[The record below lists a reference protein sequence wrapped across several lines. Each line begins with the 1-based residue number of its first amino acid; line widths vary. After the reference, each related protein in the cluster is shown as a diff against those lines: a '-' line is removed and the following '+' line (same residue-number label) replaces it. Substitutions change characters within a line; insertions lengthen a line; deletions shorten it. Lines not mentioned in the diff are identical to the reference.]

1 MVRASLPRKY
11 SAILMADVEGY
22 SRLIG
27 SDEVT
32 AVRLL
37 TLTRKILETQ
47 VTRFTGNLFSVAGDG
62 FMVDF
67 SAIEQAVNCAVEI
80 QKAMTRMNA
89 RHSKMPIWLRIGIAI
104 GEIVED
110 GRGKYGNAINVAA
123 RVQAM
128 ADTGGVCITDAVY
141 ERIADRLPYAFDHL
155 GPTHLKNISQ
165 AIDLVKVRWAETPAA
180 RARRPG
186 PKVAAPP
193 SLAVLPFTFQ
203 GSQAGKSYFADGLAE
218 EIINELSRYRWLA
231 VVSKSSSFAYKGR
244 DVDDKL
250 VARELGVRYLI
261 EGKLRRDSA
270 GLQIGM
276 KLVDGETGAELWSGQ
291 FSRSLQEVFEL
302 QEDIVLGIV
311 SAIEPKVRSA
321 EIQRSRKTPTDSLT
335 AYDYYL
341 QALPHRTAF
350 SDKDNRL
357 TLEFLQKAIKLDN
370 RFAPALAMASMC
382 YTARKDQGWGA
393 LSKDETKT
401 ALDLAQAAIKADYN
415 DATALQ
421 LSAHTIASVGGDL
434 SQAIF
439 LIDRALTI
447 SPSNAEAWMRSSMI
461 RIYAGD
467 IVTAEEHA
475 NNAVK
480 LGPLDERIYMPLCAL
495 GYCCLFSGR
504 YIEAIELTR
513 RALLGRPRPPMAYII
528 QLAASRALGDAK
540 AIELAMESLMATAP
554 RFSLKD
560 WLAQSCFVEE
570 SQIRILASGFE
581 NRLSPA
587 RVSN

>member
-37 TLTRKILETQ
+37 SLARKILETQ
-47 VTRFTGNLFSVAGDG
+47 VTRFAGNLFSVAGDG

-67 SAIEQAVNCAVEI
+67 SVIEQAVNCAVEI

-89 RHSKMPIWLRIGIAI
+89 RHRKMPIWLRIGIAI

-110 GRGKYGNAINVAA
+110 GKGKYGNAINVAA
-123 RVQAM
+123 RVQAL

-141 ERIADRLPYAFDHL
+141 DHIADKLPYAFDHL
-155 GPTHLKNISQ
+155 GPTHLKNMPKP
-165 AIDLVKVRWAETPAA
+165 IDLVKVRWAEASA
-180 RARRPG
+180 SRERRSG
-186 PKVAAPP
+186 PKATPPP

-218 EIINELSRYRWLA
+218 EIINELSRYRWLS

-261 EGKLRRDSA
+261 EGNLRRDSS
-270 GLQIGM
+270 GLDIGV
-276 KLVDGETGAELWSGQ
+276 KLVSGETGAELWSGQ
-291 FSRSLQEVFEL
+291 FGRSLQEVFEL
-302 QEDIVLGIV
+302 QEDIVFGIV

-341 QALPHRTAF
+341 RALPLRATGAE
-350 SDKDNRL
+350 KDNAAAL
-357 TLEFLQKAIKLDN
+357 VLLERAIQLDSS
-370 RFAPALAMASMC
+370 FASALAMASMC
-382 YTARKDQGWGA
+382 YTARKDQGWGSLSNQDVEKA
-393 LSKDETKT
+393 LG
-401 ALDLAQAAIKADYN
+401 LAEAAIKADN
-415 DATALQ
+415 HDAIALQ

-434 SQAIF
+434 PHAIS
-439 LIDRALTI
+439 LVDRALQI
-447 SPSNAEAWMRSSMI
+447 SPSNAEAWMRSGMI
-461 RIYAGD
+461 RIYAD
-467 IVTAEEHA
+467 DLKTADEHA
-475 NNAVK
+475 RRA
-480 LGPLDERIYMPLCAL
+480 LLLSPLDERIFLPLCVL
-495 GYCCLFSGR
+495 GYCSLFSGR
-504 YIEAIELTR
+504 FIEAIEVTR
-513 RALLGRPRPPMAYII
+513 RALLGRHRPPMAYLI
-528 QLAASRALGDAK
+528 QLSAFHALGEEAGMRS
-540 AIELAMESLMATAP
+540 AMEALMSVAP
-554 RFSLKD
+554 SFSFKD
-560 WLAQSCFVEE
+560 WMAQSCFVE
-570 SQIRILASGFE
+570 SNQIEILAAGFE
-581 NRLSPA
+581 EFNLL
-587 RVSN
+587 